1 LKIVK
6 IPKEKCDMKR
16 KLLTLTLAGTMI
28 LGYGTGAFARTT
40 HSTNHKYNHGKLQV
54 TKAYKNGDKLYTQHN
69 CKGKNGKF
77 KKLSMCG
84 K

>member
-1 LKIVK
+1 
-6 IPKEKCDMKR
+6 MK
-16 KLLTLTLAGTMI
+16 KNLLTLALAGTMVFG
-28 LGYGTGAFARTT
+28 LGTGTFAKTT

-54 TKAYKNGDKLYTQHN
+54 IRVYRNGDKLYTQNN